1 VPTIDELLSIDEERA
16 VETIAA
22 YIRGLCEQHS
32 ADGVQLG
39 LSGGIDSAV
48 LAALAV
54 RAVGKD
60 SVRAAYLYERD
71 SAKELEHNARLVAD
85 WLELDLEIQ
94 DMEPALREK
103 GVYLS
108 WVTRVTTVSRFV
120 NRLFYRH
127 RYLVRRLMRRLRFMP
142 MPRYDAFGFSARQT
156 RRREIL
162 EEKAAARNLVF
173 LGGANRSEWLVG
185 WFASGGVDD
194 VPLQPLTGL
203 YKTQVR
209 QVAAYL
215 GMPDKIQT
223 QPPSPDMMKGLTDEY
238 ALGISYSKLDVVLD
252 HLEGGLSRDD
262 LTAVGITEKDIEL
275 VREWNLKSAK
285 KRHPVDYP
293 PPVHGGAT
301 GGFRIRNAKAQ

>member
-16 VETIAA
+16 VEAIAV

-32 ADGVQLG
+32 ADGIQMG

-60 SVRAAYLYERD
+60 SVHAAYLYDRE
-71 SAKELEHNARLVAD
+71 SGKELNASARLVAD
-85 WLELDLEIQ
+85 WLGLGLETE

-103 GVYLS
+103 GVYSS

-120 NRLFYRH
+120 NRLFYKH
-127 RYLVRRLMRRLRFMP
+127 RYLVRRVMRRFMP
-142 MPRYDAFGFSARQT
+142 MPRFDAFGFSARHT

-173 LGGANRSEWLVG
+173 LGAANRSEWLVG
-185 WFASGGVDD
+185 WFVKGGVDD

-215 GMPDKIQT
+215 GMPHKIQT
-223 QPPSPDMMKGLTDEY
+223 QPPSPDMLKGVTDEY
-238 ALGISYSKLDVVLD
+238 ALGISYGKLDAVLD

-262 LTAVGITEKDIEL
+262 LTSVGITEKEIEL
-275 VREWNLKSAK
+275 VRELNRTSVK
-285 KRHPVDYP
+285 KRHLVDNP
-293 PPVHGGAT
+293 PPVDGGAT
-301 GGFRIRNAKAQ
+301 GGFRVRSAKTE